1 MNTDKFVCGFCETP
15 FSEHKSFIG
24 LCAENAELKKMFGQL
39 DRECAEAK
47 DANVTY
53 RLKTLEMSYR
63 IVELEDQLEKKKK

>member
-1 MNTDKFVCGFCETP
+1 MSNKFVCGFCETP
-15 FSEHKSFIG
+15 FNEHKGFMG
-24 LCAENAELKKMFGQL
+24 LCAENAELKRMFGQL
-39 DRECAEAK
+39 ARECTEAK

>member
-1 MNTDKFVCGFCETP
+1 M
-15 FSEHKSFIG
+15 G
-24 LCAENAELKKMFGQL
+24 LCAENAELKRMFGQL
-39 DRECAEAK
+39 ARECAEAK